1 MKARAI
7 GALAALVVL
16 AAGCGG
22 GGGGGGTQLTKAQ
35 YEQQLQS
42 VGQSIDAS
50 FEELTQSFQGDSP
63 SFDKAADQIAVIQDQ
78 MRQQADE
85 LDDVTPPD
93 DVQAEHDKMVE
104 GLRGFADDLDEFR
117 QAVED
122 KSVEAMTKFADTFTN
137 SESAKQIQ
145 EAGDSLKEKGYDI
158 EQGS

>member
-1 MKARAI
+1 VKARAI

-22 GGGGGGTQLTKAQ
+22 GDGGTQLTKAQ

-42 VGQSIDAS
+42 VGQSIDSS

-63 SFDKAADQIAVIQDQ
+63 SFDKAADQIAAIQDQ
-78 MRQQADE
+78 MRQQADD
-85 LDDVTPPD
+85 LDEVTPPD
-93 DVQAEHDKMVE
+93 DVQAEHDKMVA

-137 SESAKQIQ
+137 SESAKKIQ

-158 EQGS
+158 EQNS